1 MRKITAIALLITLFL
16 AAPGYHL
23 AFRIHLRQLK
33 AEIKRNLRRAGNRKD
48 VMELAFTTSQMREL
62 EWEEEHEFRWNGEM
76 YDVIEKRTE
85 QDKILIRCIA
95 DKKEKLLLE
104 EYQKN
109 IEKNQGWGKASLVK
123 LLTANY
129 LIPAISLPAI
139 PQRNLSKNYFSF
151 SSCLCSIP
159 HAILTPPPK
168 FADLFS

>member
-23 AFRIHLRQLK
+23 AFRIHLRHLK
-33 AEIKRNLRRAGNRKD
+33 AEIKRDLRRPGNRKD
-48 VMELAFTTSQMREL
+48 ITELAFTTSQLQEL
-62 EWEEEHEFRWNGEM
+62 EWEEEHEFRWKGEM
-76 YDVIEKRTE
+76 YDVIEKRSV

-104 EYQKN
+104 EYQNN

-129 LIPAISLPAI
+129 IKPAIILPAP
-139 PQRNLSKNYFSF
+139 PQRSLSKDYFSF
-151 SSCLCSIP
+151 SSCLCFRP
-159 HAILTPPPK
+159 HTIFTPPPK
-168 FADLFS
+168 SC